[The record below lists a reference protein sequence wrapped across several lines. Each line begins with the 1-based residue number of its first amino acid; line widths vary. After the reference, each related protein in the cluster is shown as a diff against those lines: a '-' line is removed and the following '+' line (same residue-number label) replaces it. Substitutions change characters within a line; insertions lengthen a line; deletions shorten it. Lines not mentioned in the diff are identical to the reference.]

1 MICVSGAPTSSL
13 DIVLMGV
20 WAHIA
25 MDRYVTRVSLRSII
39 LCLPFSQRGKQA
51 VGVAAFT
58 MLLYDHLIT
67 FSDEVCYNAHFFRSS
82 IHVYM
87 PRWSIF
93 GKERKDPVRASAHV
107 D

>member
-1 MICVSGAPTSSL
+1 
-13 DIVLMGV
+13 MGV

-25 MDRYVTRVSLRSII
+25 MDRDITRVSLRCII
-39 LCLPFSQRGKQA
+39 LCLLFSQRGKQA

-58 MLLYDHLIT
+58 ILVYDHLIT
-67 FSDEVCYNAHFFRSS
+67 FSDEVCHNVHLFRSS

-93 GKERKDPVRASAHV
+93 GEERKALVSASAHAG
-107 D
+107 